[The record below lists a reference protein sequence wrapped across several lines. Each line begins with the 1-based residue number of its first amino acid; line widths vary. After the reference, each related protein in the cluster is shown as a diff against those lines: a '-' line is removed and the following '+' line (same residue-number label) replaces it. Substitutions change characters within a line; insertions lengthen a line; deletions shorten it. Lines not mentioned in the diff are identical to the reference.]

1 MSKIALVVT
10 LKIADGKMD
19 AFLPALL
26 GHASRCMMHEEGCL
40 QFDVLK
46 PQDRPDEVRIY
57 EVYRDQAALDE
68 HAKGGSIKQMRDET
82 EGMVTSRELVQC
94 TLYG

>member
-19 AFLPALL
+19 EFMPSLL
-26 GHASRCMMHEEGCL
+26 GHAARCNMHEEGCL

-46 PQDRPDEVRIY
+46 PQERPNEVRIY

-68 HAKGGSIKQMRDET
+68 HSKGGSIKQMRDET
-82 EGMVTSRELVQC
+82 EGMVTDRDLVIC
-94 TLYG
+94 TPYS